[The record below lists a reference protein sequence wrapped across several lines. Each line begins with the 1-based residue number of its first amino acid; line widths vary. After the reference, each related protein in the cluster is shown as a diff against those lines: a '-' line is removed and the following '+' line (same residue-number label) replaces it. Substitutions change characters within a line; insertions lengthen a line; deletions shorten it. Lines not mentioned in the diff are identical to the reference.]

1 MGKNFKLEIVSIR
14 AGLRGVRRVFALS
27 GGFLGSVLKLQ

>member
-14 AGLRGVRRVFALS
+14 GCLRGVRRVFALS
-27 GGFLGSVLKLQ
+27 GDFFGSVLKLQ